1 MSLSTRWIQCHSEGG
16 IANPILQKGKT
27 KHRVTRSF
35 PQGHLTETSEDPPG
49 KSGAPS
55 TCWVPKTIKEK
66 MLLTLH
72 ANWITPLKNFCQKT
86 SPPQITPE
94 DAPTADICSRQN
106 HRSWMEVGAGMG
118 LLSGLC
124 YTSRACSTRLT
135 LKRGS
140 NTSRDCSCSTERE
153 TSIQRLETRC

>member
-1 MSLSTRWIQCHSEGG
+1 MREASLTLFYG
-16 IANPILQKGKT
+16 KGKQST
-27 KHRVTRSF
+27 ESRGLF
-35 PQGHLTETSEDPPG
+35 PKAIYWNQWGSSWQEWSSKDMLSPKDNKG
-49 KSGAPS
+49 KD
-55 TCWVPKTIKEK
+55 

-140 NTSRDCSCSTERE
+140 NTSRDCSCSTEWE
-153 TSIQRLETRC
+153 TSLQRLETRH